1 MHRYLASTLLALG
14 MSVQSGAW
22 AHSQTPPSQ
31 PSQTLTVGGNVS
43 KRLILDVAALRS
55 REPSQVLAVPLADKD
70 GNPASM
76 VRGIRLRDLLE
87 EAKLVTQDSH
97 TLKKTVVIARA
108 VDGYNAVF
116 SWNELFNSLAGESVL
131 VLYERDGNPLAKEE
145 GPIALISAKDLRTG
159 PRHVRWLKEIEVRQ
173 VID

>member
-22 AHSQTPPSQ
+22 AYSQTPPSQ
-31 PSQTLTVGGNVS
+31 PSQTLTVGGNAS
-43 KRLILDVAALRS
+43 KRLVFDVAALRS

-87 EAKLVTQDSH
+87 EAKLATQDHDS
-97 TLKKTVVIARA
+97 LRKTIVIARA
-108 VDGYNAVF
+108 VDGYKAVF
-116 SWNELFNSLAGESVL
+116 SWSELFNSLAGESVL
-131 VLYERDGNPLAKEE
+131 VLYERDGNPLAKNE
-145 GPIALISAKDLRTG
+145 GPIALISAKDLRTW
-159 PRHVRWLKEIEVRQ
+159 PRHVRWLKEVEIRLV
-173 VID
+173 D